1 MLSPEISIAGRR
13 IGHGHP
19 VYIIA
24 ELSAN
29 HHQNYDQA
37 VRLLNAAK
45 NCGVDAVKVQTYTP
59 DSITINVDS
68 PVFRH
73 QNESLW
79 SNELLYDLYQKAYM
93 PWEWQPKLK
102 ALANEIGI
110 TLFSSPFDPGAI
122 DFLESLNVPAYKI
135 ASFEL
140 VDIPLIRKAAATGKP
155 LIISTGMG
163 VLAEIEEAAL
173 AVEQAGGREL
183 ALLKCTSAY
192 PSPAREMNLRTIPDL
207 QRRFGL
213 PVGLS
218 DHTLGLNVAVASV
231 ALGANIIEKH
241 LTLSRSEPGPDSAF
255 SLEPGEFK
263 SLVEAVREVEQA
275 LGEIHYEPTE
285 KEAESRRFRRSLFAV
300 EDIQAGDLIT
310 EQNVRSIR
318 PSLGLHPRY
327 YQEVLGMRA
336 KRFLAKGTPLA
347 REDIG

>member
-1 MLSPEISIAGRR
+1 MHSPEIAIENRR
-13 IGHGHP
+13 IGPGHP

-29 HHQNYDQA
+29 HHQSYDEA
-37 VRLLNAAK
+37 VKLLWAAK
-45 NCGVDAVKVQTYTP
+45 ECGVDAVKLQTYTP

-68 PVFRH
+68 AVFRH
-73 QNESLW
+73 QKESLW

-93 PWEWQPKLK
+93 LWEWQPKLK
-102 ALANEIGI
+102 SLAHELGI
-110 TLFSSPFDPGAI
+110 TLFSSPFDPTAV
-122 DFLESLNVPAYKI
+122 DFLETLNVPAYKI

-163 VLAEIEEAAL
+163 TLAEIEEAVN
-173 AVEQAGGREL
+173 AVEQAGGKEL

-218 DHTLGLNVAVASV
+218 DHTLGVSVAVASV

-263 SLVEAVREVEQA
+263 SLVGAVREVEQA

-285 KEAESRRFRRSLFAV
+285 KETESRRFRRSLFVVA
-300 EDIQAGDLIT
+300 DIQAGELLT

-318 PSLGLHPRY
+318 PSVGLHPRH
-327 YQEVLGMRA
+327 YQEVLGRRA

-347 REDIG
+347 WEDVS

>member
-1 MLSPEISIAGRR
+1 MLSPEISIDGRR
-13 IGHGHP
+13 IGPGHP

-29 HHQNYDQA
+29 HHQHYDEA
-37 VRLLNAAK
+37 VKLLNAAK
-45 NCGVDAVKVQTYTP
+45 DCGVDAVKIQTYTP

-73 QNESLW
+73 QKESLW

-102 ALANEIGI
+102 SLADEIGI
-110 TLFSSPFDPGAI
+110 TLFSSPFDHTAI
-122 DFLESLNVPAYKI
+122 DFLETLNVPAYKI

-140 VDIPLIRKAAATGKP
+140 VDIPLIRKATATGKP

-163 VLAEIEEAAL
+163 VLTEIEEAVL

-192 PSPAREMNLRTIPDL
+192 PSPACEMNLRTIPDL

-218 DHTLGLNVAVASV
+218 DHTLGFNVAVASV
-231 ALGANIIEKH
+231 ALGANIVEKH
-241 LTLSRSEPGPDSAF
+241 LTFSRSEPGPDSAF
-255 SLEPGEFK
+255 SLEPAEFK

-275 LGEIHYEPTE
+275 LGEIQYEPTE

-300 EDIQAGDLIT
+300 EDIQLGELIT

-318 PSLGLHPRY
+318 PSLGLHPRH
-327 YQEVLGMRA
+327 YQEVLGTRA
-336 KRFLAKGTPLA
+336 RRFLAKGTPLTW
-347 REDIG
+347 EDVG